1 MAAQDDP
8 NQDPALN
15 FANLPGQQFG
25 TQPTGAPGQTP
36 SFLPTPG
43 SNPNQTVVPPGGSVP
58 GLNTPNTAQ
67 SIITALHQQYGT
79 VDGGRGSGFA
89 DDAYWLEHP
98 DQVTNGR
105 LAADWAGTGTD
116 QPTGTPGSGSW
127 DNSGRGGGA
136 PAASG
141 GGAAPAASATTGAMS
156 PYSSSGSVFSD
167 SNPMTGQ
174 SNDLFNNLMA
184 RANQSLDIKPN
195 DAIIQPQVNAFNAQ
209 QQQAARNAEAQMAES
224 AGPNANTGAETRSAQ
239 EKIGQN
245 TSAFQA
251 TLMGQE
257 VTARRQEIQNA
268 LSGAEGLLTA
278 EQQMRLQEEDQ
289 QLSRAQ
295 NQHQF
300 DENLGQQAYQ
310 FDVNDQFRNSPLAP
324 GANG

>member
-1 MAAQDDP
+1 MAQDDP

-15 FANLPGQQFG
+15 FANLPGAQFG
-25 TQPTGAPGQTP
+25 TQPVAPGA
-36 SFLPTPG
+36 TPG
-43 SNPNQTVVPPGGSVP
+43 FVPPP
-58 GLNTPNTAQ
+58 TAAPAADP
-67 SIITALHQQYGT
+67 SGIDALYAKAGIT
-79 VDGGRGSGFA
+79 DGGRGSGFA
-89 DDAYWLEHP
+89 DRAYWLEHP
-98 DQVTNGR
+98 SEIANGR
-105 LAADWAGTGTD
+105 LAADLAGTGTD
-116 QPTGTPGSGSW
+116 QPTGTPGSGPW
-127 DNSGRGGGA
+127 QNSGKGGGA
-136 PAASG
+136 VP
-141 GGAAPAASATTGAMS
+141 AAPAAGGAAGGIWGATSGQ
-156 PYSSSGSVFSD
+156 GSVFSS

-184 RANQSLDIKPN
+184 RSNQSLDIKPN

-257 VTARRQEIQNA
+257 VTARRQEIQQA

>member
-1 MAAQDDP
+1 MAAQDDQ
-8 NQDPALN
+8 NDPALN
-15 FANLPGQQFG
+15 FANLPGAQFG
-25 TQPTGAPGQTP
+25 TQPVGAPAPGA
-36 SFLPTPG
+36 TPG
-43 SNPNQTVVPPGGSVP
+43 FVPPP
-58 GLNTPNTAQ
+58 TAAAAPAPAADP
-67 SIITALHQQYGT
+67 SGIDAIYAKAGIT
-79 VDGGRGSGFA
+79 DGGRGSGFA
-89 DDAYWLEHP
+89 DRAYWLEHP
-98 DQVTNGR
+98 SEIANGR
-105 LAADWAGTGTD
+105 LASDLAGTGPD
-116 QPTGTPGSGSW
+116 QPTGTPGSGPWS
-127 DNSGRGGGA
+127 NSGKGGA

-141 GGAAPAASATTGAMS
+141 AAPAAPTTSAMT

-184 RANQSLDIKPN
+184 RANESLTIQPN
-195 DAIIQPQVNAFNAQ
+195 DPTIQPQVNAFNAQ

-257 VTARRQEIQNA
+257 VTARRQEIQQA